1 MALPGKSAASYQ
13 LRGVG
18 IVSVIRAVFSIL
30 ALVWLVAC
38 AGPSDW
44 APGGGSGAATQ
55 SADDESSPGGPVLSP
70 EARRVSQI
78 AGRNGDRD
86 FLMLDK
92 AHGKIFVFEH
102 GRPTFSG
109 AALTGENPADY
120 LAPDAIG
127 KTFAEQKG
135 LKYKVTP
142 AGRYTVSTGYDHA
155 YGEILDVNEVQG
167 VDWDIAIHKVWLGA
181 PSEHRDARLLSPR
194 DQDKHITY
202 GCIDVDGATMQQL
215 LHRIPSEDETPLYI
229 LPADESLIMKLFM
242 PANAARKTSSP
253 SG

>member
-1 MALPGKSAASYQ
+1 M
-13 LRGVG
+13 
-18 IVSVIRAVFSIL
+18 FSML
-30 ALVWLVAC
+30 GLVWLAAC
-38 AGPSDW
+38 AGPIDW
-44 APGGGSGAATQ
+44 LPTAGSGSAAQ
-55 SADDESSPGGPVLSP
+55 DADRSYQGGPALSP
-70 EARRVSQI
+70 VARRVSQI
-78 AGRNGDRD
+78 ADRNGDRN

-92 AHGKIFVFEH
+92 AHGKIFVFEN

-109 AALTGENPADY
+109 AALTGENLADY

-155 YGEILDVNEVQG
+155 YGEILDINEIQG

-181 PSEHRDARLLSPR
+181 PAEHREARLLSPR

-202 GCIDVDGATMQQL
+202 GCIDVDGSTMQQL
-215 LHRIPSEDETPLYI
+215 LRRLPSAEETPLYI
-229 LPADESLIMKLFM
+229 LPADESLIMKLFQ
-242 PANAARKTSSP
+242 PRDAVRKTAAP
-253 SG
+253 EG